1 MIEPTYR
8 YRATLKKVKDGDTYD
23 MVIDLGFKA
32 AIRVPVRIRNFDTP
46 ELRTP
51 DGIRAT
57 AAAANILEAPGAS
70 IVVETYKDQRSFER
84 WIADVYVN
92 GENIGDLLV
101 NQGFARR
108 V

>member
-1 MIEPTYR
+1 MVTPTYR
-8 YRATLKKVKDGDTYD
+8 YACSKARVKDGDTYE
-23 MVIDLGFKA
+23 MTLDLGFHA
-32 AIRVPVRIRNFDTP
+32 SIRVPVRIRGFDTP
-46 ELRTP
+46 ELPTP
-51 DGIRAT
+51 EGIRAT
-57 AAAANILEAPGAS
+57 GAAANILETPNAV

-92 GENIGDLLV
+92 GENIGELLV